1 MILDEAAIDRE
12 INQQV
17 TEMKKI
23 SHEEKDVKHVEENP
37 AWKACSQCGCK
48 HTKKCQDSAPLALH
62 VESKIIM
69 QTSAELI
76 LQKRKA

>member
-37 AWKACSQCGCK
+37 A
-48 HTKKCQDSAPLALH
+48 
-62 VESKIIM
+62 
-69 QTSAELI
+69 
-76 LQKRKA
+76 